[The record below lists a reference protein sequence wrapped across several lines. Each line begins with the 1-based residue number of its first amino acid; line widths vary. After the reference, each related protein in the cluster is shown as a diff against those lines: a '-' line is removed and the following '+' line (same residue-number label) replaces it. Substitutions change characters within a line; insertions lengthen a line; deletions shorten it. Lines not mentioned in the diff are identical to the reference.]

1 MVFTVTNCGK
11 HLSWITPKLVIK
23 KNVKSRSSKSCQ
35 ENTKTVEIKEE
46 FYKEE

>member
-23 KNVKSRSSKSCQ
+23 KNVKSRSSNPAK
-35 ENTKTVEIKEE
+35 KTLKP
-46 FYKEE
+46 